1 MKFKKKAFNH
11 LEVNT
16 VSTQSQLKWNNHHH
30 NINMEMQLFYTVMH
44 AWILLIEI
52 KIQIASSRND
62 LI

>member
-1 MKFKKKAFNH
+1 MQEFR
-11 LEVNT
+11 
-16 VSTQSQLKWNNHHH
+16 LKN
-30 NINMEMQLFYTVMH
+30 MQLFYTVMH

>member
-1 MKFKKKAFNH
+1 MQEFR
-11 LEVNT
+11 
-16 VSTQSQLKWNNHHH
+16 LK
-30 NINMEMQLFYTVMH
+30 NMEMQLFYTVMQ

>member
-1 MKFKKKAFNH
+1 MQE
-11 LEVNT
+11 LR
-16 VSTQSQLKWNNHHH
+16 LKH
-30 NINMEMQLFYTVMH
+30 MEMQLFYTVMY

>member
-1 MKFKKKAFNH
+1 MQE
-11 LEVNT
+11 LRL
-16 VSTQSQLKWNNHHH
+16 Q
-30 NINMEMQLFYTVMH
+30 NMEMQLFYTVMH

>member
-1 MKFKKKAFNH
+1 MQE
-11 LEVNT
+11 LR
-16 VSTQSQLKWNNHHH
+16 LK
-30 NINMEMQLFYTVMH
+30 NMEMQLFYTVMY

>member
-1 MKFKKKAFNH
+1 MQEFR
-11 LEVNT
+11 
-16 VSTQSQLKWNNHHH
+16 LK
-30 NINMEMQLFYTVMH
+30 NMLMQLFYTVMH

>member
-1 MKFKKKAFNH
+1 MQEFR
-11 LEVNT
+11 
-16 VSTQSQLKWNNHHH
+16 LKD
-30 NINMEMQLFYTVMH
+30 MEMHLFYIVMH

>member
-1 MKFKKKAFNH
+1 MQEFR
-11 LEVNT
+11 
-16 VSTQSQLKWNNHHH
+16 LK
-30 NINMEMQLFYTVMH
+30 NMVMQLFYTFMH